1 MLLSQT
7 AIVYPDILSYFI
19 TLCYT
24 VCMKIKLNDAAIEY
38 MKKLGFSDIVLLTD
52 SSKT

>member
-1 MLLSQT
+1 
-7 AIVYPDILSYFI
+7 
-19 TLCYT
+19 
-24 VCMKIKLNDAAIEY
+24 MKIKLNDAAIGY